1 MDSLRTAVYASLGL
15 SLVVIPAA
23 FTVQLRLVGLPPTG
37 SLGFHLLAAVMLAP
51 GLLMG
56 VAGALVAARG

>member
-1 MDSLRTAVYASLGL
+1 MDTLRVAVYASLGL

-23 FTVQLRLVGLPPTG
+23 FTVQLRLVGLPPTDG
-37 SLGFHLLAAVMLAP
+37 LGFHLLAVVMLAP

-56 VAGALVAARG
+56 LAGALVAARG